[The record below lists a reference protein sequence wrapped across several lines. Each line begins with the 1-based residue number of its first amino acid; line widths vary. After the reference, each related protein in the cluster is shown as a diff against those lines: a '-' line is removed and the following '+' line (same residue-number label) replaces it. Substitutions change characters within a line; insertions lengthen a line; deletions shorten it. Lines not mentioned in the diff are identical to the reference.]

1 MGLVLKGL
9 TCCLAYIDDTICHS
23 PSFEAHIADLETV
36 FDRFRQANLKL
47 KGTKC
52 KLFQERCRFVG
63 HIISSNGVEV
73 LLSMQVVS
81 LTPPSVRTAQL
92 DVNM

>member
-73 LLSMQVVS
+73 L
-81 LTPPSVRTAQL
+81 RCC
-92 DVNM
+92 